1 MRLIYPQ
8 RTIENS
14 SGVVLIAFQRK
25 KNLVSFLN
33 VNNSERKIPT
43 WEECFPGCF
52 IARCLTLSGALDE
65 WSLWQLLEMTDSGES
80 WLPAVKVSIFKAHQ
94 FQWECSTGP
103 ICYFWQRGKFLTW
116 IWDSYWRSSLAANK
130 MNFNMLPMNKRHV
143 PKCWWNLTPSI
154 INGNF
159 ALISFFS
166 LLSFSSTTCSW

>member
-1 MRLIYPQ
+1 MSRLHTNPL
-8 RTIENS
+8 RMLEMLRAS
-14 SGVVLIAFQRK
+14 LRS
-25 KNLVSFLN
+25 
-33 VNNSERKIPT
+33 IPPSLRGDLS

-103 ICYFWQRGKFLTW
+103 ICYFWRRGKFLTW

-130 MNFNMLPMNKRHV
+130 MNFNMLPVNKRHV

>member
-1 MRLIYPQ
+1 MLTIQ
-8 RTIENS
+8 REKFPLGKN
-14 SGVVLIAFQRK
+14 AFQVAS
-25 KNLVSFLN
+25 L
-33 VNNSERKIPT
+33 
-43 WEECFPGCF
+43 PGVWHWVEP
-52 IARCLTLSGALDE
+52 LDE
-65 WSLWQLLEMTDSGES
+65 WSLWQLLEMTDSRES

-130 MNFNMLPMNKRHV
+130 MNFNMLPMNKRCV
-143 PKCWWNLTPSI
+143 PNCWWNLTPSF

-166 LLSFSSTTCSW
+166 LLSFSSMSCSW